1 MSNIQNFRTAF
12 HGFNRQDVVSY
23 IEYMNNRHNSEIQQ
37 LKNQLQN
44 VQSQVAQNDLKD
56 KLEAAEARIQELE
69 AALAQEGKQAVSC
82 SEEELEAYRRAERAE
97 RIAQER
103 SNAICN
109 KANAV
114 LADTGLQVENAAAAI
129 DEAAAK
135 LDAQLEVYK
144 AAVADAKA
152 TLHQAADNLQSI
164 AE

>member
-23 IEYMNNRHNSEIQQ
+23 IEYMNNRHASEIQQ

-44 VQSQVAQNDLKD
+44 AQAQASDGDLKQR
-56 KLEAAEARIQELE
+56 LEAAEAKIRELE
-69 AALAQEGKQAVSC
+69 AALAQEGKQAVNC
-82 SEEELEAYRRAERAE
+82 TEEELEAYRRAERAE

-103 SNAICN
+103 SAQICE

-114 LADTGLQVENAAAAI
+114 LADAGVQVDCAASAI
-129 DEAAAK
+129 DEAAGK
-135 LDAQLEVYK
+135 LDAQLEAYK
-144 AAVADAKA
+144 AAVEDAKS
-152 TLHQAADNLQSI
+152 TLHQAADALRTI